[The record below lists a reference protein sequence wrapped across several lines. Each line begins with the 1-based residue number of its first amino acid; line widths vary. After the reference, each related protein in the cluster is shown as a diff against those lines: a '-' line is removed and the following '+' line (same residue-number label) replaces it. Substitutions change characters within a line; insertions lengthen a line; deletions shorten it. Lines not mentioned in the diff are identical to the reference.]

1 MRALSRFES
10 YFPLLPAVVLSNCYV
25 GGLIM
30 TFDHIILAVIGIVG
44 VLFGLYLLSE
54 AKAYRARHHVG
65 GK

>member
-30 TFDHIILAVIGIVG
+30 TIDHIILAAVG
-44 VLFGLYLLSE
+44 VVGGLFGLYLLAQ
-54 AKAYRARHHVG
+54 AKAYRARHVDD
-65 GK
+65 K